1 MFLIFAF
8 AYFRRVFFVDVIV
21 VDSFSNCIMKSKQ
34 TKEWEQ
40 NNNNKN
46 TKTPKISESENNK
59 HISNM
64 YNVILFSP
72 LFMRIYLND
81 TVKKKSI
88 LTSLDLY
95 ASIHTIKRTSGTV
108 FDLDSH
114 DFNRSI
120 EFKVFQ
126 NEGSN
131 TTSFYYSIYNR

>member
-1 MFLIFAF
+1 MIEKCFSFSLSLIFGVF
-8 AYFRRVFFVDVIV
+8 FFFVDVIV

-81 TVKKKSI
+81 TVKKNQ
-88 LTSLDLY
+88 
-95 ASIHTIKRTSGTV
+95 
-108 FDLDSH
+108 F
-114 DFNRSI
+114 
-120 EFKVFQ
+120 
-126 NEGSN
+126 
-131 TTSFYYSIYNR
+131 